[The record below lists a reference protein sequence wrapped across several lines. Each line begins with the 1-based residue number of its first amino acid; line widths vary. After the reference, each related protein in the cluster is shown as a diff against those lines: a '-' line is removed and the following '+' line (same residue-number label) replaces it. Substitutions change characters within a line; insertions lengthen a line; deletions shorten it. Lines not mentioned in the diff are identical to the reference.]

1 MSGMTESVRRAWV
14 TGCCALSGV
23 DRSAFTEHEK
33 LFDRSLASS
42 GEYRIIDRFIH
53 QDDLVFDVGANVGLW
68 SHYVLQRKKVGAL
81 YAFEPTNEVAEQ
93 LKQHIAGPDNV
104 YCMNM
109 AVTDQ
114 DGRANLT
121 CYACSSHNSVFQ
133 RPYSHA
139 PEGDRGVRTVTSVP
153 TVSLDS
159 FCHKY
164 DIQQI
169 NFLKIDTEGAE
180 QLVLNGAKGLLRKNR
195 IGIIQFKYNA
205 CWRMARVRLAD
216 VYYGLRS
223 HGYSIARV
231 SWRGISLL
239 PEWQK
244 SLETYSHANYLA
256 LAPDMLTRM

>member
-180 QLVLNGAKGLLRKNR
+180 QLVLNGAKGLLRK
-195 IGIIQFKYNA
+195 IELGSYNSNTTPA
-205 CWRMARVRLAD
+205 GAWLVCVWQMFTMASDHMATALPVYPGVVYRFCQSGRKVWRPIPMQTIWL
-216 VYYGLRS
+216 
-223 HGYSIARV
+223 
-231 SWRGISLL
+231 
-239 PEWQK
+239 
-244 SLETYSHANYLA
+244 
-256 LAPDMLTRM
+256 